1 MPIFTHMKNNLIG
14 VTLLLL
20 AIGVAIITVSLLFKS
35 KRELRASENA
45 SLAIAKGYEF
55 KLSEKDSSIAL
66 QNQII
71 ISKDSKLAKLGDS
84 LTQVKK
90 LKGQVRVI
98 TKTIIKT
105 DSIYIDRIIK
115 TDSGSYLRLPYKLY
129 NESKWFGYTFT
140 LDTNSYAVREALWF
154 KSDIL
159 IAWGREDHG
168 NFIKNLLKTNKPIV
182 YFKDQNPYSNTLQM
196 ENAVY
201 EDFKRSKLRFGVQ
214 VGYGITPKGF
224 QPYAGLGLGIS
235 F

>member
-1 MPIFTHMKNNLIG
+1 MKENLIG
-14 VTLLLL
+14 VTLFLL
-20 AIGVAIITVSLLFKS
+20 AIGIAIVTASLLFKS

-105 DSIYIDRIIK
+105 DSVYIDRVVK
-115 TDSGSYLRLPYKLY
+115 TDSGSYLRLPYKLS

-159 IAWGREDHG
+159 IAWGEEDHG

-196 ENAVY
+196 QNAVY
-201 EDFKRSKLRFGVQ
+201 EDFKRSRLRFEAQ
-214 VGYGITPKGF
+214 VGYGITPKGLL
-224 QPYAGLGLGIS
+224 PYAGVGLGIS